1 LRAYGLTGGI
11 GAGKS
16 TVSRILKL
24 IGVPIYDADT
34 EAKRLTYSDPD
45 IISRVASIFGAE
57 SVKDGHFNRDFVAKE
72 AFAFPEKLDELN
84 KIIHPVVTK
93 DYQQWI
99 TRQNASYVIREA
111 AILFETG
118 GHKDLDGTILVSAP
132 IAIRIQR
139 VLKRD
144 PHRDEK
150 QVEQIINRQWP
161 EEKKKEL
168 ANFFITNEDDQLL
181 LPQVLRLHDQLLR

>member
-1 LRAYGLTGGI
+1 MRAYGLTGGI

-45 IISRVASIFGAE
+45 ILSGIASIFGAE
-57 SVKDGHFNRDFVAKE
+57 SVKNGHFNRDFVAKE
-72 AFAFPEKLDELN
+72 AFAFPQKLDELN
-84 KIIHPVVTK
+84 KIIHPVVAK
-93 DYQQWI
+93 DYQQWV
-99 TRQNASYVIREA
+99 TRQNVSYVIREA

-161 EEKKKEL
+161 EENKKEL
-168 ANFFITNEDDQLL
+168 ADFFIENGDDQLL

>member
-1 LRAYGLTGGI
+1 MRAYGLTGGI

-24 IGVPIYDADT
+24 IGVPIYDADA

-45 IISRVASIFGAE
+45 ILSGVASIFGAE
-57 SVKDGHFNRDFVAKE
+57 SVKNGHFNRDFVAKE
-72 AFAFPEKLDELN
+72 AFAFPQKLDELN
-84 KIIHPVVTK
+84 KIIHPVVAK
-93 DYQQWI
+93 DYQQWV
-99 TRQNASYVIREA
+99 TRQNVSYVIREA

-161 EEKKKEL
+161 EENKKEL
-168 ANFFITNEDDQLL
+168 ADFFIENGDDQLL